1 MERTENLKQYWAE
14 YRQKLNDLFDQVNI
28 DDVSKVLTTM
38 IEAWKQRHTVYVCGN
53 GGSAATASHMQVD
66 FRYFIRHF
74 SKFHPSI
81 VSITD
86 HAPMMTAI
94 GNDTDFLDV
103 FKDQLK
109 GNIHDGDVLICI
121 SASGNSMNLVRAA
134 QYAKTCG
141 ATTIAYVGFLGGPLK
156 EVCDLSLYT
165 PNPIG
170 DYGPIEDLHMMYNHL
185 MVNYLGKD
193 EEFLTLEEKYGYPT
207 D

>member
-1 MERTENLKQYWAE
+1 MERKEKLQSYWQE
-14 YRQKLNDLFDQVNI
+14 YRKKLDNLLDKVNI
-28 DDVSKVLTTM
+28 DDVERVLTIM
-38 IEAWKQRHTVYVCGN
+38 IDAWKKRRTVYVCGN

-109 GNIHDGDVLICI
+109 GNIHDDDVLICI

-170 DYGPIEDLHMMYNHL
+170 DYGPIEDLHMIYNHL
-185 MVNYLGKD
+185 MVNYLGLD
-193 EEFLTLEEKYGYPT
+193 DEFLKLEEKYGYK
-207 D
+207 